1 MFSMREYVKKGF
13 LNAVGKQ
20 PDYWIILN
28 SVGYAEKGILLQDDL
43 AEIQAKI
50 DEQYNVTENI
60 EEEIEENIENV

>member
-28 SVGYAEKGILLQDDL
+28 SMGYLEKGILLQEDL
-43 AEIQAKI
+43 AEINAKI
-50 DEQYNVTENI
+50 EAQYQVEEVIEDEQQTDTI
-60 EEEIEENIENV
+60 D

>member
-60 EEEIEENIENV
+60 EENIENV